1 MTPRHTGTIIKTPG
15 GTPGLLIVEGQ
26 QKPFTL
32 EGVWKSPVAPVVN
45 MAVDLELDDAGFVK
59 GLTALDP
66 QEPRLMPKCVK
77 CGAVLDEGQATCDV
91 CGTRRFV
98 PVVPGTQAVPAM
110 QASEGT
116 AWGVVSIVFGAIG
129 LMPFVGI
136 VSAIIGFCTGL
147 IGRSK
152 ARRFGNPTGMTL
164 GLIGIIL
171 SSITLVIALISLMFF
186 GGVLALLFGAAAH

>member
-1 MTPRHTGTIIKTPG
+1 MTPRIMGTIIKTPG
-15 GTPGLLIVEGQ
+15 STQGLLIVEGQ

-32 EGVWKSPVAPVVN
+32 EGVWKSPVAPAVN
-45 MAVDLELDDAGFVK
+45 MAVDVEFDSAGFVK
-59 GLTALDP
+59 GLTALDLQP
-66 QEPRLMPKCVK
+66 
-77 CGAVLDEGQATCDV
+77 
-91 CGTRRFV
+91 
-98 PVVPGTQAVPAM
+98 VPGM

-152 ARRFGNPTGMTL
+152 ARRYGNSTGMTL

-171 SSITLVIALISLMFF
+171 SSITVTIAVILLIFF
-186 GGVLALLFGAAAH
+186 GGLLAMLFGAH